1 MTEVQRLG
9 LAALVLA
16 AYVLFTAWCL
26 YRHRRRFGTGAATGH
41 DTLIAF
47 ASQSGTAAGLAE
59 RTAAALHGQV
69 QLLPLNHVDDTAL
82 SGARRLLVIAST
94 YGSGE
99 PPDNGNRFERRYH
112 EDRSLDLSHLEFAV
126 LALGDSSYAQF
137 CTFGKWVHD
146 ALEGHGAR
154 PLRPALSLDARG
166 EQGQADALDQWS
178 AVLREL
184 GADLGLDNEPGSTTA
199 PWTTWTLAKR
209 RQLNPGSPGQ
219 PLYHLVLEPQ
229 GDAPPTWAAGDVA
242 ELVPDNPVAARR
254 ELERALGLQPGQ
266 PLDMDGLETTAFD
279 ALARRQLPALAE
291 QPPLAAI
298 ANPARWI
305 GSLPPLM
312 SRKYSVSSVPEDG
325 RLDLVVRWQVGPDG
339 QPGLASDWLARTLS
353 LGDTL
358 DIRLCPNPG
367 FHAPTIDAPVI
378 LVGNGSGLAGLR
390 ALLRQRELAG
400 GGRNWLL
407 FGERDPVADRPFADE
422 LSQWQGNGTLERID
436 LAFSR
441 CPTAPRY
448 VQDLLLEHADAVV
461 DWVNHGA
468 VIMVCGS
475 RTGMAQG
482 VNLALQELL
491 GRDRLDDIEA
501 AGRYLRE
508 VY

>member
-1 MTEVQRLG
+1 MPEVQRLG

-26 YRHRRRFGTGAATGH
+26 YRYRRRFGTAAATGH

-47 ASQSGTAAGLAE
+47 ASQSGTAAALAE
-59 RTAAALHGQV
+59 RTAAALHGQA
-69 QLLPLNHVDDTAL
+69 QLLPLNHVNDTVLA
-82 SGARRLLVIAST
+82 GARRLLVIAST

-99 PPDNGNRFERRYH
+99 APDNGNRFERRYH
-112 EDRSLDLSHLEFAV
+112 DDRSLDLSHLAFAV

-137 CTFGKWVHD
+137 CTFGRWVHD

-154 PLRPALSLDARG
+154 PLRPALALDARG

-184 GADLGLDNEPGSTTA
+184 GADQGLEDEPASTPA
-199 PWTTWTLAKR
+199 SWTTWVLAER

-219 PLYHLVLEPQ
+219 PLYHLVLAPQ
-229 GDAPPTWAAGDVA
+229 GDAPPAWAAGDVA

-254 ELERALGLQPGQ
+254 QLEQALGLQPDQ
-266 PLDMDGLETTAFD
+266 PLDIDGVETTAFN
-279 ALARRQLPALAE
+279 ALARRQLPTLAE
-291 QPPLAAI
+291 QPPRVAI
-298 ANPARWI
+298 ANPAQWI
-305 GSLPPLM
+305 GTLPPLM
-312 SRKYSVSSVPEDG
+312 SRKYSVSSVPQDG
-325 RLDLVVRWQVGPDG
+325 RLDLVVRWQAAPDG
-339 QPGLASDWLARTLS
+339 QPGLASHWLTRVLAP
-353 LGDTL
+353 GDTL
-358 DIRLCPNPG
+358 DIRLASNPG
-367 FHAPTIDAPVI
+367 FHAPGIDAPVI

-390 ALLRQRELAG
+390 ALLRQRELGG

-422 LSQWQGNGTLERID
+422 LSQWQGNGNLERVD

-482 VNLALQELL
+482 VHSALQELL

-501 AGRYLRE
+501 AGRYRRE